1 MLTTI
6 VVFGASKVYLT
17 ESQYNLFKSSQ
28 NILTQIQSFLPGE
41 LQLFIVITETFK
53 DHFKKAML

>member
-6 VVFGASKVYLT
+6 VVFGASRVYLT

-41 LQLFIVITETFK
+41 LQLFIVIIETFK

>member
-41 LQLFIVITETFK
+41 LQLFIVIIETFK